1 MKFDINNPAPTQDQ
15 IEAYRVGLL
24 AKRQKKNIRLKQ
36 LLNLYMGLLVL
47 AIFVISYRHSFNFM
61 SLFSDPAFSK
71 QLFAPFI
78 FTITFSY
85 FTAKHTKNSIF
96 NIDSYIMDL
105 EVLSP
110 VENQQEFAKF
120 KSMASTSKP
129 IAEYLKSINETGRHP
144 VRAELYA
151 AEDLSA

>member
-1 MKFDINNPAPTQDQ
+1 
-15 IEAYRVGLL
+15 
-24 AKRQKKNIRLKQ
+24 
-36 LLNLYMGLLVL
+36 
-47 AIFVISYRHSFNFM
+47 
-61 SLFSDPAFSK
+61 
-71 QLFAPFI
+71 
-78 FTITFSY
+78 
-85 FTAKHTKNSIF
+85 
-96 NIDSYIMDL
+96 MDL

-151 AEDLSA
+151 AEDLSAWFTATMLTDIAIGSRDRTTS